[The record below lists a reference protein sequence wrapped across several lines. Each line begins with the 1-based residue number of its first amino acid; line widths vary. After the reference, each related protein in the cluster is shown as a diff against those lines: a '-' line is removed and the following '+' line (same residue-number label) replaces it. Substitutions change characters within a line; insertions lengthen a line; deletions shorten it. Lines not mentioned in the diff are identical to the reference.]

1 MFSTHDRWSNI
12 LLLTLLSLFLLVS
25 GCVSTET
32 GTKGS
37 AKMQSNDTVKGK
49 EGIGKGNMQSSN
61 TLTVKGSV
69 QKISLGEGILVVAP
83 PKGNHVTLKIT
94 DKTPIVNGLMKEV
107 ERLRPVRVTYTV
119 EGKKNIAVSIELLPQ
134 GSCG

>member
-1 MFSTHDRWSNI
+1 MFSTHDRWSNV
-12 LLLTLLSLFLLVS
+12 LLLTFLSLFFLVS
-25 GCVSTET
+25 GCVSTEN

-37 AKMQSNDTVKGK
+37 AKMQSN
-49 EGIGKGNMQSSN
+49 
-61 TLTVKGSV
+61 TLTVKGRV
-69 QKISLGEGILVVAP
+69 QKISLREGILVVAP

-94 DKTPIVNGLMKEV
+94 QKTPVVGGLMQEV

-119 EGKKNIAVSIELLPQ
+119 EGKKNIAVSIELLPH

>member
-1 MFSTHDRWSNI
+1 MFSTHDRWSNV
-12 LLLTLLSLFLLVS
+12 LLLTFLSLFLLVS
-25 GCVSTET
+25 GCVSTNT

-37 AKMQSNDTVKGK
+37 AKMQSN
-49 EGIGKGNMQSSN
+49 
-61 TLTVKGSV
+61 TLTIKGRV

-94 DKTPIVNGLMKEV
+94 DKTPVVGGLMKEI

-119 EGKKNIAVSIELLPQ
+119 EGKKNTAVSIELLAQ